1 MPGEAVGFE
10 AEGRLPA
17 RRRHAAGALLAL
29 GVPLFASPALAE
41 PSLSALELRPAA
53 PSQSPS
59 LSSGTGVPDAG
70 AGLVSSG
77 PFVLPPAA
85 DTGRVRLD
93 APDFPYGAVAPPPG
107 EPGRGWAV
115 TPSLGVQFL
124 YTDNLDQSR
133 RDKRDDF
140 VTSIIP
146 GLLLS
151 VDTDRIRGL
160 INYAPSIQFH
170 TAEGERNRVD
180 QRFNGQAL
188 ITVVPDQVFL
198 DLRGSGAT
206 QAASGGYA
214 GQGNAVVG
222 RNNRVQTNTVQ
233 VSPYFVQRFGGLGT
247 VQVGYA
253 FQAVQQ
259 DLGGSGFGGGS
270 SGGAFTPGGQ
280 RYFADQDF
288 TAHEFYAV
296 GRTGENFGRLAF
308 ETRLASTSYD
318 GTGVLDGA
326 YKRIA
331 SVQARYAITHSILAL
346 VEGGYEGQR
355 YGGVPGIH
363 ISEPVWAFGGRVNF
377 SPESWITVKYG
388 RRDGFNSATVD
399 AVIGLGVRTQLFAN
413 YSERLTT
420 GAQRAVDLLSTT
432 TLDEYGNPVDS
443 ATGAPTAQPFSD
455 SLLGVQSSLFRIRR
469 AALSVSQSW
478 PRDRITLTVS
488 HEERQPVSVQAGT
501 TAFSQRGTSA
511 SLSWSH
517 ELTPA
522 TTAIGNVQY
531 GRFTSPGAGNGDVV
545 SASVTLATQLRP
557 GLSAFAQYA
566 ITSRGDEDASGRALQ
581 NVVLVGLRQTF

>member
-1 MPGEAVGFE
+1 MAITGCPMPVEAAGT
-10 AEGRLPA
+10 LPA
-17 RRRHAAGALLAL
+17 GRWLAL
-29 GVPLFASPALAE
+29 GTVLALVSPAFISSARAE
-41 PSLSALELRPAA
+41 PSLSALDVPVPAPAA
-53 PSQSPS
+53 SADV
-59 LSSGTGVPDAG
+59 GMADRG
-70 AGLVSSG
+70 GLVSSG
-77 PFVLPPAA
+77 PFVLPPTA

-93 APDFPYGAVAPPPG
+93 SPDFPYGAVAPPPG
-107 EPGRGWAV
+107 ESGRGWAV

-222 RNNRVQTNTVQ
+222 RNNRVQTNSVQ
-233 VSPYFVQRFGGLGT
+233 ISPYFVHRFGGLGT

-270 SGGAFTPGGQ
+270 SGGAFTPDGR

-346 VEGGYEGQR
+346 VEGGYEAQR
-355 YGGVPGIH
+355 YGGVPGID

-377 SPESWITVKYG
+377 SPESWITAKYG

-399 AVIGLGVRTQLFAN
+399 AVVGLGVRTQLFAN

-432 TLDEYGNPVDS
+432 TLDEYGNPVDA

-455 SLLGVQSSLFRIRR
+455 SLLGVQSGLFRIRR
-469 AALSVSQSW
+469 AALSIGHSW
-478 PRDRITLTVS
+478 PRDRFTLTVS
-488 HEERQPVSVQAGT
+488 HEERQPVSIQVGT

-522 TTAIGNVQY
+522 TTAIANVQY

-566 ITSRGDEDASGRALQ
+566 VTSRGDEDASGRALQ
-581 NVVLVGLRQTF
+581 NVVLIGLRQTF